1 MADDG
6 QDGGVTSGGSG
17 SGDGAGAA
25 DGRGD
30 PDGRALQEAVEELY
44 GGSPEEFMTRRTALT
59 AAAKQRGAKDL
70 AKQIAALRKPS
81 KSAAALNRL
90 ARQDTDGIR
99 DLLDLGERLRHAERS
114 VDAKQIRELTRERR
128 TVLDTLTRRAFDVA
142 GEKSPSAGVKEEVT
156 STLTAALADS
166 TVAEQLSAGTL
177 LTSASWEGFG
187 FGGPPDL
194 SLVPDRA
201 EPTTNPKPAAQTPTV
216 PRGAS
221 KAERDEA
228 KKAAEEERREQA
240 AVAAKEAQR
249 VALDDARQA
258 VDDAEEAVVLA
269 TDEEQV
275 RMERLRDLEEQ
286 VAQARSA
293 VDEARIQL
301 RRAEIR
307 RRRVGEALERLER
320 LQR

>member
-1 MADDG
+1 M
-6 QDGGVTSGGSG
+6 
-17 SGDGAGAA
+17 GDGT
-25 DGRGD
+25 GD
-30 PDGRALQEAVEELY
+30 PDGRALQEAVDELY
-44 GGSPEEFMTRRTALT
+44 GGSPDEFMARRTALT
-59 AAAKQRGAKDL
+59 GAAKQRGAKNL

-90 ARQDTDGIR
+90 ARQDPEGIR
-99 DLLDLGERLRHAERS
+99 DLLDLGERLRQAERS
-114 VDAKQIRELTRERR
+114 VDAKQIRELTRDRR
-128 TVLDTLTRRAFDVA
+128 AVLDSLTRRAFDVA
-142 GEKSPSAGVKEEVT
+142 GEKSPSSALKEEVT

-166 TVAEQLSAGTL
+166 TVAEKLAAGTL

-194 SLVPDRA
+194 SVVPNRA
-201 EPTTNPKPAAQTPTV
+201 EPTTNPTPVAQKSTV
-216 PRGAS
+216 PRAAS
-221 KAERDEA
+221 KAERDAA
-228 KKAAEEERREQA
+228 KKAAEEERRAQSA
-240 AVAAKEAQR
+240 AAAKEAQR

-269 TDEEQV
+269 TDEEQA
-275 RMERLRDLEEQ
+275 RMVRLRDLEEQ
-286 VAQARSA
+286 VALARSA

-320 LQR
+320 